1 MKQKEAA
8 EAACLPE
15 EFLRKMR
22 SLLGEEA
29 EDFFAGYEKPRRYGL
44 RINPLKKGIADGM
57 PEIIGG
63 LKRIPWTAE
72 GYYYSEE
79 LRPGKH
85 PLHEAGLYYIQ
96 EPSAMAVV
104 EALAPKPGER
114 ILDLCAAPGGKST
127 QAAGRM
133 GQQGLLL
140 CNEIH
145 PARAKILSQNIERMG
160 IANAVVTNMDPE
172 ALAPAF
178 RGFFDGVI
186 VDAPCSGEGMFRK
199 DAGAVLEWS
208 PENVARCA
216 ARQDRILDC
225 AAETVRPG
233 GRIVYSTC
241 TFSPEEDEQ
250 TVARFLTRHPEY
262 RIVRPECAGLFSP
275 GRPEWVKGL
284 SDRQNER
291 LDCAKGLSD
300 RTNERLDCARGLSDW
315 GNERPDCANRRSKL
329 ANTVRIWPHKTDGEG
344 HFLALLMNDGVGPSV
359 SAGSESGGRRS
370 GSRAAKGRRTDAVQT
385 DGFEEFCSEN
395 LTEID
400 RILSRRHF
408 LSFGDNLYLV
418 PDEMTEM
425 SGLKV
430 LRAGLHLGTQKK
442 GRFEP
447 SHALA
452 LFLDPR
458 EAARTAELG
467 TGETAEKYLRGETIS
482 DLEILQ
488 NKELNENCG
497 FNTANTGAA
506 NTGDGWTLVT
516 AGGYSIGWAKRTNG
530 ILKNHY
536 PKGLRRN

>member
-1 MKQKEAA
+1 MQQKETAA
-8 EAACLPE
+8 AGLPE
-15 EFLRKMR
+15 EFEQKMR
-22 SLLGEEA
+22 SLLGDEA
-29 EDFFAGYEKPRRYGL
+29 DAFFAGYEKPRQYGL
-44 RINPLKKGIADGM
+44 RNNPLKTGAADGL
-57 PEIIGG
+57 PDILRG
-63 LKRIPWTAE
+63 LERIPWTAE
-72 GYYYSEE
+72 GYYYPEE

-104 EALAPKPGER
+104 EALAPKPGEK

-133 GQQGLLL
+133 GQHGLLV

-225 AAETVRPG
+225 AAETVRSG

-262 RIVRPECAGLFSP
+262 RIVRPDCAELFSS
-275 GRPEWVKGL
+275 GRPEW
-284 SDRQNER
+284 
-291 LDCAKGLSD
+291 
-300 RTNERLDCARGLSDW
+300 
-315 GNERPDCANRRSKL
+315 ANRWPEL
-329 ANTVRIWPHKTDGEG
+329 ADTVRIWPHKTDGEG
-344 HFLALLMNDGVGPSV
+344 HFLALLVKAGESGTAVSGGSIPGNSLLGV
-359 SAGSESGGRRS
+359 SASESFGSGKRRS
-370 GSRAAKGRRTDAVQT
+370 GSRAAKDRRTGAVQT
-385 DGFEEFCSEN
+385 DGFEEFCREN
-395 LTEID
+395 MTGI
-400 RILSRRHF
+400 SRMFSGRHF

-418 PDEMTEM
+418 PDEMPEM

-458 EAARTAELG
+458 EAVRTDEVG
-467 TGETAEKYLRGETIS
+467 IGETAEKYLRGETIS
-482 DLEILQ
+482 NLEILQ
-488 NKELNENCG
+488 NKGSNGDNESN
-497 FNTANTGAA
+497 AA
-506 NTGDGWTLVT
+506 GNGDGWTLVT